1 MGLNCVFQ
9 LVSAFTV
16 KDWLPELLTFYYD
29 ELKIKKNEIN
39 MDLIDPT
46 GGPLG
51 KGLTFASLPPRFKEI
66 VISDL
71 TDVHNQFKNHENE
84 NLKKNITDMIV
95 ALEYQKYDY
104 QTLLKGKLKI
114 ATLDKAKGTD
124 LRSLHP
130 LYKELLEY
138 EE

>member
-1 MGLNCVFQ
+1 
-9 LVSAFTV
+9 
-16 KDWLPELLTFYYD
+16 
-29 ELKIKKNEIN
+29 
-39 MDLIDPT
+39 
-46 GGPLG
+46 
-51 KGLTFASLPPRFKEI
+51 
-66 VISDL
+66 
-71 TDVHNQFKNHENE
+71 
-84 NLKKNITDMIV
+84 MIV

-124 LRSLHP
+124 LRTLHP